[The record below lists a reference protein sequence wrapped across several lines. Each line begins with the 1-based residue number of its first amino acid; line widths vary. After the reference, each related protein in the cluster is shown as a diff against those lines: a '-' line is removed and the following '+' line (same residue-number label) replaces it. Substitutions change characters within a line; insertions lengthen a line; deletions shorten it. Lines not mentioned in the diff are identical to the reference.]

1 MNMKKIYILLLALS
15 WAAVSFSG
23 DFVVIVSKDCPLASV
38 SPTDLKRLYT
48 GKLDNIGG
56 TSVTGTNLSL
66 DNPAAV
72 SFLSEIVG
80 MATTD
85 YKSFWMAQQ
94 IRGGSSAPA
103 VKKTAS
109 DMITY
114 IKDNANAVGYV
125 PKDAALDGV
134 KAVEVK

>member
-1 MNMKKIYILLLALS
+1 MKKIYLFLLALC
-15 WAAVSFSG
+15 WAGVSFGG

-38 SPTDLKRLYT
+38 STTDLKRLYT
-48 GKLDNIGG
+48 GKLENIDG
-56 TSVTGTNLSL
+56 TSVSGTNLSM

-85 YKSFWMAQQ
+85 YKSFWLAQQ
-94 IRGGSSAPA
+94 IRGGSTAPA
-103 VKKTAS
+103 VKKSVS
-109 DMITY
+109 DMISY
-114 IKDNANAVGYV
+114 VKDNANAVGYV